1 VFAEHFSALSL
12 IYLMFFKL
20 YKLFLIAW
28 LHNSNEFDVNGGVS
42 GKNGTTNNGKL
53 PILGFG
59 VGIGCLE
66 WGGG

>member
-1 VFAEHFSALSL
+1 
-12 IYLMFFKL
+12 MFFKL